1 MPKYTIHVPHFKAD
15 NQGVPTTAA
24 YEVSAKFIKQVAMV
38 AGGCTVV
45 STDAVGYWNAGS
57 ALGMITE
64 EQTVVEVVCSSSLWH
79 YELLPLVSQL
89 KVDLNQTAV
98 FVTAVNEDIIFI
110 P

>member
-1 MPKYTIHVPHFKAD
+1 MPKYTINIPHFKAD

-24 YEVSAKFIKQVAMV
+24 YEVGANFIKQVAMV

-45 STDAVGYWNAGS
+45 STDGVGYWNAG
-57 ALGMITE
+57 APIGMVTE
-64 EQTVVEVVCSSSLWH
+64 EMTVLEVVCSGSMWH

-89 KVDLNQTAV
+89 KADLNQTSI
-98 FVTAVNEDIIFI
+98 FVTSVNADIIFI

>member
-1 MPKYTIHVPHFKAD
+1 MPKYTINVPHFKAD
-15 NQGVPTTAA
+15 KQGVPTTAA

-45 STDAVGYWNAGS
+45 STDAVGYWNAG
-57 ALGMITE
+57 AELGMVTE
-64 EQTVVEVVCSSSLWH
+64 DLTVVEVVCSGSLWH

-89 KVDLNQTAV
+89 KADLNQTSV

>member
-1 MPKYTIHVPHFKAD
+1 LPKYTINIPRFKAD

-24 YEVSAKFIKQVAMV
+24 YGVSAKFIKQVAMV
-38 AGGCTVV
+38 AGGCTVIN
-45 STDAVGYWNAGS
+45 TNGVGYWNAG
-57 ALGMITE
+57 AELGLITE
-64 EQTVVEVVCSSSLWH
+64 DLTVVEVVCSSSLWH

-89 KVDLNQTAV
+89 KVDLNQTSV

>member
-1 MPKYTIHVPHFKAD
+1 MPKYTINVPHFKAD

-24 YEVSAKFIKQVAMV
+24 YEVSAMFIKQVALI

-45 STDAVGYWNAGS
+45 SADAVGYWNAG
-57 ALGMITE
+57 AILGIITE
-64 EQTVVEVVCSSSLWH
+64 ELTVVEVVCSSSLWH
-79 YELLPLVSQL
+79 YEVLPLVSQL
-89 KVDLNQTAV
+89 KFDLNQTSV

>member
-1 MPKYTIHVPHFKAD
+1 MPKYTIYVPHFKAD

-24 YEVSAKFIKQVAMV
+24 YEVGANFIKQVATA

-45 STDAVGYWNAGS
+45 STDGVGYWVGNN
-57 ALGMITE
+57 LGMITD
-64 EQTVVEVVCSSSLWH
+64 EQTVVEVVCSATLWH

-89 KVDLNQTAV
+89 KIDLNQRSV
-98 FVTAVNEDIIFI
+98 FVTSVNTDIIFI